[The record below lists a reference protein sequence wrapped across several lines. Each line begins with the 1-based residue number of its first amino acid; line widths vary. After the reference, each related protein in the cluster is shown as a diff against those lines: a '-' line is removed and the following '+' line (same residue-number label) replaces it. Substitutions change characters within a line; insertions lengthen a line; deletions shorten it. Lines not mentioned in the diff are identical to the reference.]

1 MAMMDTTNATTIP
14 KIRIMSSLA
23 VKWKPNLISFKR
35 LAPAMIGML
44 IKKENSVAT
53 VREVPTS
60 IPPMMVEPEREVPGM
75 RESTWK
81 QPILK
86 AVIGDMSSKLLT
98 VGV

>member
-1 MAMMDTTNATTIP
+1 
-14 KIRIMSSLA
+14 
-23 VKWKPNLISFKR
+23 
-35 LAPAMIGML
+35 MIGML
-44 IKKENSVAT
+44 MKKENSVAT

-86 AVIGDMSSKLLT
+86 AVR
-98 VGV
+98 

>member
-1 MAMMDTTNATTIP
+1 
-14 KIRIMSSLA
+14 
-23 VKWKPNLISFKR
+23 
-35 LAPAMIGML
+35 MIGML

-75 RESTWK
+75 SESTWK

-86 AVIGDMSSKLLT
+86 AVSGVISSKLLT
-98 VGV
+98 VGLYLCLVSIQIKIIP